1 MDLINLPLKY
11 KDTPIYCWHV
21 QPGIPKGIV
30 VLVHGFGE
38 HSGRYLSEVV
48 PQLLDAHLAVI
59 GYDHIGHGRSG
70 GKRGHC
76 PSYEALLFILHQVIL
91 KAKSIYPDKPLFLYG
106 HSMGGNLVLNY
117 ALRSTIDMRGVI
129 ATSPYLRLA
138 FHPPKWKMILGKWML
153 KLFPAITLSSGLDP
167 GGISRIPEEVERYL
181 ADPLVHDKVSPMFS
195 FPVMEAGEWAI
206 KHAHLLKTETLLLHG
221 TGDRII
227 DYKGTESFHE
237 NATVTTLKLKD
248 GAYHELHN
256 DVCRDEVLLTITT
269 WLKARIT

>member
-1 MDLINLPLKY
+1 MDLLTIPLKF
-11 KDTPIYCWHV
+11 KDVPIYCWHI
-21 QPGIPKGIV
+21 QPGIPKGTV
-30 VLVHGFGE
+30 VLVHGLGE

-48 PQLLDAHLAVI
+48 PQLLKAKLAVI
-59 GYDHIGHGRSG
+59 GYDNIGHGRSG

-76 PSYEALLFILHQVIL
+76 PDYEALMFILHQVIL
-91 KAKSIYPDKPLFLYG
+91 KGTSIYPNLPLFLYG

-117 ALRSTIDMRGVI
+117 ALRSKLDLRGVV

-138 FHPPKWKMILGKWML
+138 FNPPKWKMVLGKSML
-153 KLFPAITLSSGLDP
+153 KWFPGITLSSGLDP
-167 GGISRIPEEVERYL
+167 HEISRIPEEVERYM
-181 ADPLVHDKVSPMFS
+181 ADPLVHDRVSPMFS

-227 DYKGTESFHE
+227 DFKGTENFHDH
-237 NATVTTLKLKD
+237 ATATTLKLMD

-256 DVCRDEVLLTITT
+256 DICRQEILSYITT
-269 WLKARIT
+269 WLRARV